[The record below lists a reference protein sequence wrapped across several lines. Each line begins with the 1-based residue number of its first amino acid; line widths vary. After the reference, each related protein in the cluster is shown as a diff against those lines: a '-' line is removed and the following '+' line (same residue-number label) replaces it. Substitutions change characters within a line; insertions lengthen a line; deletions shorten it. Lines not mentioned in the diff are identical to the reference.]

1 MLIRQKRPRKNYSI
15 FPILL
20 LLCFMGLSSLAVW
33 STEVHLGNN
42 IDLFVKHLVLG
53 GLALSAFIG
62 FSLYD
67 YRRLQK
73 MVLPMYLVGV
83 SLLIAVLFVGPEI
96 AGSRRWLF
104 LGGFSFQPS
113 ELFKLI
119 LIVTLA
125 THLSRINPNHLGHLT
140 LVGLHVCIPFLL
152 VFKEPDLGTGL
163 MMLGML
169 LGMLIVSPISLSL
182 MAGLFSPA
190 LSLLLS
196 LFSSVLWTCYLLGL
210 VGYTLYWYGY
220 SKWEHSFQLSGLIR
234 RSLMMLGNVAA
245 VWGAQGLWN
254 TLEPYQKQRIFSFL
268 SPTEDVLSS
277 GYQVMQAKI
286 AIGAGGFWGRG
297 LFQGSQTQLKLV
309 PEQHTDFIFSAI
321 GEELGF
327 VGGCLVLLLFALLI
341 IRILVIAFQCQQP
354 AELYMCAG
362 VATLFLMHVLINIGM
377 NIDLLPVTGVP
388 LPLLSYGGTAMVIH
402 MSALG
407 IIESVRIFQN
417 KRKLVG
423 ET

>member
-1 MLIRQKRPRKNYSI
+1 MLIRQQRRRKNYSPV
-15 FPILL
+15 PILL
-20 LLCFMGLSSLAVW
+20 LLCFLGLSSLAVW

-42 IDLFVKHLVLG
+42 LDLFIKHIIQG
-53 GLALSAFIG
+53 GLALSAFVG

-73 MVLPMYLVGV
+73 MVLPMYLVGMA
-83 SLLIAVLFVGPEI
+83 LLLAVLFLGPEI
-96 AGSRRWLF
+96 AGSRRWIF

-119 LIVTLA
+119 LLVTLA
-125 THLSRINPNHLGHLT
+125 THLSRIDPNHLGHLA
-140 LVGLHVCIPFLL
+140 LVGLHVLLPFLL
-152 VFKEPDLGTGL
+152 VFKEPDLGTSLMITG

-169 LGMLIVSPISLSL
+169 LVSPISVRLMLGLS
-182 MAGLFSPA
+182 SPA
-190 LSLLLS
+190 LSL
-196 LFSSVLWTCYLLGL
+196 VLALWWPALWVCYILGL
-210 VGYTLYWYGY
+210 LIYTLYWYGF
-220 SKWEHSFQLSGLIR
+220 SKWKHNFLLSGLIR
-234 RSLMMLGNVAA
+234 RALLVVGNLAA
-245 VWGAQGLWN
+245 VWGAQGLWA

-268 SPTEDVLSS
+268 SPTAEVLSS

-286 AIGAGGFWGRG
+286 AVGAGGFWGRG

-321 GEELGF
+321 AEEFGF
-327 VGGCLVLLLFALLI
+327 IGCCLVLALFAILI
-341 IRILVIAFQCQQP
+341 IRVLMIAFQCQQP
-354 AELYMCAG
+354 AELYMCTGA
-362 VATLFLMHVLINIGM
+362 ATLFLMHILINIGM

-407 IIESVRIFQN
+407 LVESIRLFQN

-423 ET
+423 D